1 MAKLN
6 DRTLKVG
13 DECAYVSVIYNGTG
27 MTYGDCTITAVVDKK
42 NKIYELTEKGEK
54 PRIWEVQDIDH
65 EDAMK
70 KAVKNLA
77 RITWIKVWETDV

>member
-1 MAKLN
+1 MMAKLN

-13 DECAYVSVIYNGTG
+13 DECAYVSVLYNGTG
-27 MTYGDCTITAVVDKK
+27 MTYGDCTITAVVDQK

-65 EDAMK
+65 EYEMGRAG
-70 KAVKNLA
+70 KNLA
-77 RITWIKVWETDV
+77 LISWIKIFDD

>member
-70 KAVKNLA
+70 NAGKEFT
-77 RITWIKVWETDV
+77 IISWIKLFDD

>member
-54 PRIWEVQDIDH
+54 PRIWTVQDIDH
-65 EDAMK
+65 EYEME
-70 KAVKNLA
+70 KAGKNLEC
-77 RITWIKVWETDV
+77 ISWIKIFDD